1 LSASLT
7 ETLSKWN
14 RQNDE
19 IHIKNDTACPAAA
32 CKLYAQG
39 ASTGEGGSELPVIN
53 YFIYL
58 PNRPEQSPWECTA
71 TAIGHERVLPGSQ
84 YPPRRHPVDHH
95 FTWEDGRVLH
105 AYQIL
110 YITEGR
116 GYFESGI
123 SHKRQQIDGGCI
135 VILFPG
141 IWHRYSPDPQTGWVE
156 NWIEYRGKSFD
167 RARATGLLRPERSV
181 LRVGLLPDLLQCF
194 ERCHALARRH
204 SAGNQAMLSTMG
216 LHILSIL
223 QGAPGLHRNLRRHID
238 ERIEQAQLLI
248 ARRYHETIIVEQLA
262 RELHIGYSSFRQSFK
277 AQTGLSP
284 KQYQLQIRLQ
294 KAQEFLANTSKSV
307 GEIAEILGFN
317 TAYHLSNQFK
327 KHVGLAPQIWRQK
340 LERRQRR

>member
-1 LSASLT
+1 MT
-7 ETLSKWN
+7 
-14 RQNDE
+14 
-19 IHIKNDTACPAAA
+19 
-32 CKLYAQG
+32 
-39 ASTGEGGSELPVIN
+39 N

-58 PNRPEQSPWECTA
+58 PDRREQGPWECTA
-71 TAIGHERVLPGSQ
+71 TSVGHERVLAGSP

-105 AYQIL
+105 AYQII

-123 SHKRQQIDGGCI
+123 SHKRQQIEAGCI
-135 VILFPG
+135 LILFPDV
-141 IWHRYSPDPQTGWVE
+141 WHRYSPDPKTGWVE
-156 NWIEYRGKSFD
+156 SWIECRGKSFD
-167 RARATGLLRPERSV
+167 RAQATGLLRPERSV

-204 SAGNQAMLSTMG
+204 SPQAMLSTMG

-223 QGAPGLHRNLRRHID
+223 QNAPRLHSNLRRRID
-238 ERIEQAQLLI
+238 ERIQQAQILI
-248 ARRYHETIIVEQLA
+248 ARRYHQKINIVQLA
-262 RELHIGYSSFRQSFK
+262 RELHIGYSSFRQVFK

-307 GEIAEILGFN
+307 GEIAEILGFD

-327 KHVGLAPQIWRQK
+327 KRIGLAPQIWRTR
-340 LERRQRR
+340 LETKRGQGKNKDREHNTIGTEQLPSSRLQPPREKPQRQQSSDKARHHPNNAG

>member
-1 LSASLT
+1 M
-7 ETLSKWN
+7 
-14 RQNDE
+14 
-19 IHIKNDTACPAAA
+19 
-32 CKLYAQG
+32 
-39 ASTGEGGSELPVIN
+39 IN

-110 YITEGR
+110 YITEGK

-167 RARATGLLRPERSV
+167 RARATGLLRPDRSV

-223 QGAPGLHRNLRRHID
+223 QGAPGLHRNVRRHID

>member
-1 LSASLT
+1 LPGAALEKSWSTSIHWL
-7 ETLSKWN
+7 
-14 RQNDE
+14 RQM
-19 IHIKNDTACPAAA
+19 
-32 CKLYAQG
+32 G
-39 ASTGEGGSELPVIN
+39 APVTN

-58 PNRPEQSPWECTA
+58 PHRREQSPWECTA

-105 AYQIL
+105 AYQII
-110 YITEGR
+110 YITEGK
-116 GYFESGI
+116 GYFESGL
-123 SHKRQQIDGGCI
+123 SHKRQQIDAGCI

-141 IWHRYSPDPQTGWVE
+141 VWHRYSPDPKTGWVE
-156 NWIEYRGKSFD
+156 NWIECRGKSFE
-167 RARATGLLRPERSV
+167 RARAIGLLRPERSI

-194 ERCHALARRH
+194 ERCHALAQRH
-204 SAGNQAMLSTMG
+204 SGGIQAMLSTMG

-223 QGAPGLHRNLRRHID
+223 QSAPRSHRNLRRHID
-238 ERIEQAQLLI
+238 ERIQRAQLLI

-262 RELHIGYSSFRQSFK
+262 RELHIGYSSFRQAFK

-327 KHVGLAPQIWRQK
+327 KHVGLAPQIWRQR
-340 LERRQRR
+340 LELREE